1 MGPDPRV
8 PTKNKGNWLIT
19 LGLPDRATSFVSV
32 DPGSLEAAL
41 HALDLPDP
49 EADNLSDMEFLE
61 RVDRA
66 WSVCERFD
74 LQAEIWRGRILR
86 RIRDRGKRHGPS
98 RGAPFLQWLR
108 ERDISKSQAYGLIQL
123 ADSAD
128 DLVTEGSLDPAC
140 VNNFSKHAFLATAKA
155 APAVQE
161 MVNTAANDGERIT
174 RHQVKRLDDE
184 FTAVSSTL
192 LPEEVR
198 QRTQAQI
205 LPTRVVAPLVKEL
218 ARLPKEQQ
226 EELRQELA
234 ATPELDAVKAA
245 TRTARAMAKVQEA
258 ALALNTLRDSSLN
271 LDKAVA
277 EARRLAV
284 LGLLADI
291 LRHARQVEQAVGQLN
306 RSWQQL
312 GDLHE
317 RLWLES
323 GGSTPHL
330 HQLLET
336 LESLSGSPIQVS
348 IGALGSQGPL
358 HVGITISG
366 G

>member
-8 PTKNKGNWLIT
+8 PTKNKGDWLVT
-19 LGLPDRATSFVSV
+19 LGLPDCAPSSVSV

-49 EADNLSDMEFLE
+49 ETDTLSEVEFLE
-61 RVDRA
+61 RVDQA

-74 LQAEIWRGRILR
+74 LQTEIWRGRILR
-86 RIRDRGKRHGPS
+86 RIRDRGKQQGQN
-98 RGAPFLQWLR
+98 RGGPFLQWLR
-108 ERDISKSQAYGLIQL
+108 ERDISKSQAYSLIQL

-128 DLVTEGSLDPAC
+128 ELVTEGSLDPAC

-161 MVNTAANDGERIT
+161 LVNTAANEGQRIT
-174 RHQVKRLDDE
+174 RHQVKHLDDE
-184 FTAVSSTL
+184 FTAVSSNL

-198 QRTQAQI
+198 QRTQTQA
-205 LPTRVVAPLVKEL
+205 LPTKAVAPLVKEL

-226 EELRQELA
+226 EQLRQELA

-245 TRTARAMAKVQEA
+245 TQTARSMANVQDA
-258 ALALNTLRDSSLN
+258 ALALSTLQDSGPN
-271 LDKAVA
+271 LDKAMG
-277 EARRLAV
+277 EAQRLEV

-291 LRHARQVEQAVGQLN
+291 LRHARQVEQAASQLN
-306 RSWQQL
+306 RSWQRL

-330 HQLLET
+330 RQLLEA
-336 LESLSGSPIQVS
+336 LESLSGSPVRVS
-348 IGALGSQGPL
+348 TGALAGQERH
-358 HVGITISG
+358 HVEITISG

>member
-1 MGPDPRV
+1 MGPGSWA
-8 PTKNKGNWLIT
+8 PTASKDNWPTSLDRSACAT
-19 LGLPDRATSFVSV
+19 LSVSV

-49 EADNLSDMEFLE
+49 EADDLSDVEFLE
-61 RVDRA
+61 HVDRA

-74 LQAEIWRGRILR
+74 LQTEIWRGRILR
-86 RIRDRGKRHGPS
+86 RIRDRGKHHGQS
-98 RGAPFLQWLR
+98 RGGTFLQWLR

-140 VNNFSKHAFLATAKA
+140 VNNFSKRAFLATAKA

-161 MVNTAANDGERIT
+161 LVNTAANEGERIT

-205 LPTRVVAPLVKEL
+205 LPTKVVAPLVKEL
-218 ARLPKEQQ
+218 ARLTKEQQ
-226 EELRQELA
+226 EDLRQELA
-234 ATPELDAVKAA
+234 ATPELDAVKAV
-245 TRTARAMAKVQEA
+245 TQIARSMANVQDA
-258 ALALNTLRDSSLN
+258 ALALNTLEDSTPN
-271 LDKAVA
+271 LDKALG
-277 EARRLAV
+277 EAQRLEV
-284 LGLLADI
+284 LGLLAEI
-291 LRHARQVEQAVGQLN
+291 LRHARQVEQAASQLN
-306 RSWQQL
+306 RSWQRL

-330 HQLLET
+330 RQLLEA
-336 LESLSGSPIQVS
+336 LESLSGNPIRISV
-348 IGALGSQGPL
+348 GALGGQEHH
-358 HVGITISG
+358 HVEITISDG
-366 G
+366 

>member
-1 MGPDPRV
+1 MSAE
-8 PTKNKGNWLIT
+8 L
-19 LGLPDRATSFVSV
+19 A
-32 DPGSLEAAL
+32 SLEAAL

-49 EADNLSDMEFLE
+49 GAEDLSEAEFVAQ
-61 RVDRA
+61 VDRA

-74 LQAEIWRGRILR
+74 LQTDIWRGRILR
-86 RIRDRGKRHGPS
+86 RIRDRGKHHGQS
-98 RGAPFLQWLR
+98 RGGGFLQWLR
-108 ERDISKSQAYGLIQL
+108 ERDISKTQAYGLIQL

-161 MVNTAANDGERIT
+161 MINTAANEGERIT
-174 RHQVKRLDDE
+174 RHQVKCLDDE
-184 FTAVSSTL
+184 FTAISSNL

-205 LPTRVVAPLVKEL
+205 LPTKVVAPLVKEL

-226 EELRQELA
+226 EHLQQELA
-234 ATPELDAVKAA
+234 AAPKLDAVKAA
-245 TRTARAMAKVQEA
+245 TRTAHAMATVQDA
-258 ALALNTLRDSSLN
+258 ALSLNILQDSSALN

-277 EARRLAV
+277 EARRLVV

-306 RSWQQL
+306 SSWRRL

-323 GGSTPHL
+323 GDSAPHL
-330 HQLLET
+330 RQLLEM
-336 LESLSGSPIQVS
+336 LEPLSGSPIQVA
-348 IGALGSQGPL
+348 IGALDGQEPL
-358 HVGITISG
+358 QVDITISG

>member
-1 MGPDPRV
+1 M
-8 PTKNKGNWLIT
+8 
-19 LGLPDRATSFVSV
+19 SV

-49 EADNLSDMEFLE
+49 EADDLSEVEFLE
-61 RVDRA
+61 HVDRA

-74 LQAEIWRGRILR
+74 LQTEIWRGRILR
-86 RIRDRGKRHGPS
+86 RIRDRGKHQGQS
-98 RGAPFLQWLR
+98 RGTPFLQWLR

-161 MVNTAANDGERIT
+161 LVNTAANGGERIT
-174 RHQVKRLDDE
+174 RQEVKCLDDK
-184 FTAVSSTL
+184 FAAISSTL

-234 ATPELDAVKAA
+234 AAPELDAVRAA
-245 TRTARAMAKVQEA
+245 TRTARAMARVQDT

-271 LDKAVA
+271 LDKAVE

-291 LRHARQVEQAVGQLN
+291 LHHAQQVEQAVGQLN
-306 RSWQQL
+306 CSWQRL
-312 GDLHE
+312 GDLHG
-317 RLWLES
+317 RLRSES

-348 IGALGSQGPL
+348 IGALGGQGPL